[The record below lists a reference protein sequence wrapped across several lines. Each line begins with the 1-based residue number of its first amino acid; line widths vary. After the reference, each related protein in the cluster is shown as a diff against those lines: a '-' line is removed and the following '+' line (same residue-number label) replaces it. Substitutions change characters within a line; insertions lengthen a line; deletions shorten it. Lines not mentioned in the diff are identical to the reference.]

1 MATVTSLLARRAYI
15 ALTLERGSSMGLS
28 VITPTN
34 PSGSGWN
41 LEWEAM
47 VHRKW
52 RKSSQECLLRV
63 QKRVFFL
70 PAAFW
75 HGEVDQVHYPM
86 SNFTPIGAAMGYW
99 TRKVKILLI
108 FLKLNFGIKSPSAA
122 PEQSHPFVVVLH
134 DLLHSPSIHRHWCFL
149 HKIVP
154 YSIHV
159 MKMGEMRFFSEIS
172 GKEIELS

>member
-63 QKRVFFL
+63 QKRVFFTGSILTWRSGPGPL
-70 PAAFW
+70 PHVKF
-75 HGEVDQVHYPM
+75 HPYRCSDGVLDPKSE
-86 SNFTPIGAAMGYW
+86 NFTNFFKTKFRYKKPQRSARTVTSLRRRL
-99 TRKVKILLI
+99 TRFASLTFDSPALVFPSQNCAVFHTCHENGWNEI
-108 FLKLNFGIKSPSAA
+108 FFRNF
-122 PEQSHPFVVVLH
+122 
-134 DLLHSPSIHRHWCFL
+134 W
-149 HKIVP
+149 
-154 YSIHV
+154 
-159 MKMGEMRFFSEIS
+159 
-172 GKEIELS
+172 